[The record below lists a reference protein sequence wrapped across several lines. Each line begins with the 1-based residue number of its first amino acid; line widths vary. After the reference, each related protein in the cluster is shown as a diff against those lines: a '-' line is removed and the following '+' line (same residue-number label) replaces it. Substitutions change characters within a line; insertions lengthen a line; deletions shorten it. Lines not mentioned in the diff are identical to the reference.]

1 MNFEVEQKHRVENAN
16 DLLRKFAERGAML
29 GSAIEQSDTYFA
41 HPCRDF
47 AQTDEALR
55 IRVVAGASVVTYK
68 GPKLDAMSKTRREIE
83 LPIAG
88 SERDWT
94 ELLTSLGFQP
104 VMVVRK
110 SRRPFEISH
119 EGKVVEGA
127 WDEVAGVGT
136 YVELELLADQVS
148 LDAARATISSL
159 ANELELG
166 PSERRSYFEL
176 LRAQSAQQK

>member
-1 MNFEVEQKHRVENAN
+1 MKFEVEQKHRVDDPDA
-16 DLLRKFAERGAML
+16 LLQKLAERGVTL
-29 GSAIEQSDTYFA
+29 GPAVEQSDNYFA
-41 HPCRDF
+41 HPSRDF

-55 IRVVAGASVVTYK
+55 IRVVAGNSVVTYK
-68 GPKLDAMSKTRREIE
+68 GPKLDATTKTRREIE

-104 VMVVRK
+104 VAVVRK

-127 WDEVAGVGT
+127 WDEVSGVGT